1 MLAELKSYRNLGTPQ
16 FFIELASFLKNDVKS
31 ELTAEKIQKLFFN
44 RIIDGKSIFDGCVAL
59 AIEIKMLECNSEG
72 TILISNA
79 VSSTLN
85 DKDKFIDQFIV
96 HLISALKYDDKC
108 FEIFSPSNI
117 SYDFI
122 SQGIKITNNAFGLK
136 YTNFK
141 QLLIDFG
148 VLESRLTE
156 FSSYYIFSKK
166 YINLFQKELLSE
178 IKRRALSPEHLKSIL
193 DKQLENG
200 EEAEEFVFNYEQR
213 RLNHKNGL
221 VWVAQYSVSEGYDIA
236 SFDTEESILNDRFIE
251 VKSYSGSPTFYW
263 SRNEIEV
270 SSAKGKRYFLY
281 LVNRS
286 QLNNPDY
293 IPTIIQNPYE
303 NVLKDGS
310 WDKQIESY
318 FISRVAV
325 AFITNE

>member
-16 FFIELASFLKNDVKS
+16 FFFELIEFLKYDVKN
-31 ELTAEKIQKLFFN
+31 ELTAAKIQKLFFN

-59 AIEIKMLECNSEG
+59 AIEIKVVECNSEG
-72 TILISNA
+72 TLLISDA
-79 VSSTLN
+79 VAGTLN
-85 DKDKFIDQFIV
+85 DKDEFIDQFVV
-96 HLISALKYDDKC
+96 HLISALKYDEKC
-108 FEIFSPSNI
+108 FEIFSPNNI

-122 SQGIKITNNAFGLK
+122 SQSIKITNNAFGLK

-178 IKRRALSPEHLKSIL
+178 IKRRALSPEHLKLIL

-200 EEAEEFVFNYEQR
+200 EEAEEFVFNYEQK
-213 RLNHKNGL
+213 RLNYKNGL

-236 SFDTEESILNDRFIE
+236 SYDTEESLLNDRFIE
-251 VKSYSGSPTFYW
+251 VKSYSGSTSFYW

-270 SSAKGKRYFLY
+270 SSTKGKRYFLY
-281 LVNRS
+281 LVNRA

-303 NVLKDGS
+303 NVLKDSG
-310 WDKQIESY
+310 WEKQIENY
-318 FISRVAV
+318 FISRTA
-325 AFITNE
+325 ASITTS